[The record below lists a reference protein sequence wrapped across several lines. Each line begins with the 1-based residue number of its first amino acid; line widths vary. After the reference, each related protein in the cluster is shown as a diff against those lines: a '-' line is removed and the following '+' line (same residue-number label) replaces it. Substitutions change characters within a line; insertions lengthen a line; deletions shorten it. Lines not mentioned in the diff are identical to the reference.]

1 MNSENTE
8 IPVGLIG
15 FGVAGRVFHAPT
27 ISAVPGLRL
36 AAILQRSRGDAAA
49 LYPNARV
56 VSTLEELLAIDE
68 IRLVVIAT
76 SNTSHFDLARQCL
89 LAGRDVVV
97 DKPFTTS
104 YQEADELVR
113 IARERERLLTVFQNA
128 RWHGDFQTVRKLVDA
143 GTLGRLVFYEAH
155 YDRFRPQLRAG
166 AWRERDE
173 PGSGVFFDLGPHLID
188 QAMVLFGTPQALT
201 ATICTERDNAVVDDA
216 FYVVLHYKS
225 LRVELRATMLAGEA
239 PGLAFALHGT
249 LGSYVKYGRD
259 VQEEALRRGEAPK
272 DDPWGREPEEKWG
285 SLYMQK
291 DGKVVAQPV
300 PTEAGDYRRY
310 YENVRDAILGRAAIN
325 VTCEQALDVMRALEL
340 AQQSNRK
347 CCTLGWQSG

>member
-49 LYPNARV
+49 QYPNALV
-56 VSTLEELLAIDE
+56 VSSLEDLLAIDE
-68 IRLVVIAT
+68 IKLVIIAT

-104 YQEADELVR
+104 YQEAYELVR
-113 IARERERLLTVFQNA
+113 ISRERGRLLTVFQNA
-128 RWHGDFQTVRKLVDA
+128 RWHGDFQTVRKLVNA

-155 YDRFRPQLRAG
+155 FDRFRPQLRPG

-188 QAMVLFGTPQALT
+188 QAMVLFGTPEAIT
-201 ATICTERDNAVVDDA
+201 ATIRIERDNAVVDDA
-216 FYVVLHYKS
+216 FYIALHYKS
-225 LRVELRATMLAGEA
+225 LRVELRATMLAGSA

-249 LGSYVKYGRD
+249 LGSYVKYGRE
-259 VQEEALRRGEAPK
+259 VQEEALRRGELPIG
-272 DDPWGREPEEKWG
+272 DTWGREPEEKWG
-285 SLYMQK
+285 SLYIER
-291 DGKVVAQPV
+291 DSKVVVQPV
-300 PTEAGDYRRY
+300 PTETGDYRRY
-310 YENVRDAILGRAAIN
+310 YENVRDAILGRAN
-325 VTCEQALDVMRALEL
+325 LDVTGEQALNVMRALEL
-340 AQQSNRK
+340 ARESSRK
-347 CCTLGWQSG
+347 QCTLVWRNE

>member
-113 IARERERLLTVFQNA
+113 IARERERLLTVFHNA
-128 RWHGDFQTVRKLVDA
+128 RWHGDFQTVRKLVSA
-143 GTLGRLVFYEAH
+143 GTLGRIVLCEAH
-155 YDRFRPQLRAG
+155 YDRYRRQLRPG
-166 AWRERDE
+166 VWRERAE
-173 PGSGVFFDLGPHLID
+173 PGSGVLFDLGPHLID
-188 QAMVLFGTPQALT
+188 QALLLFGTPEALS
-201 ATICTERDNAVVDDA
+201 ADVRIERDGAMVDDA
-216 FYVVLHYKS
+216 FYIALHY
-225 LRVELRATMLAGEA
+225 
-239 PGLAFALHGT
+239 
-249 LGSYVKYGRD
+249 
-259 VQEEALRRGEAPK
+259 
-272 DDPWGREPEEKWG
+272 
-285 SLYMQK
+285 
-291 DGKVVAQPV
+291 
-300 PTEAGDYRRY
+300 
-310 YENVRDAILGRAAIN
+310 
-325 VTCEQALDVMRALEL
+325 
-340 AQQSNRK
+340 
-347 CCTLGWQSG
+347 